1 MQKCNPIFEIAG
13 HACRPVVWRL
23 AQQTHQRNAFVRWC
37 LLFGLFISWWF
48 TFVRDYI
55 PSALPSFTE
64 FYKMKGKHFWDKF
77 QKRLKLERS
86 QKLMRK
92 RKNRHSLED
101 QNATVDAVLAKAE
114 DEQLD
119 NSIESADER
128 ELKIDSLLHVLEE
141 YVTSSIS
148 PKNQHYDDEQL
159 ANEIDTLS
167 IAVQRLKREMLGL
180 DSEELVPSKNAP
192 VESGDEEVA
201 TANPRLQLA
210 IQALDDLSKE
220 VPYMTRSEEQEEYDQ
235 VSSPGNGTETT
246 IEALSSQSFG
256 EVGATFSELGSTFSE
271 EFYSCDSFNADEEE
285 EDDDDDEDFM
295 QSYSHEVDSVDGK
308 ESITET
314 TSMHSPEDKISSS
327 EVSEASEGIE
337 EATEPLEQTNSEHAS
352 TDADAIDLVDEA
364 LPEKD
369 VGGMDT
375 AEESSEE
382 REHSEVPIKVEL
394 VESPGEG
401 KTSFNR
407 TDDDRADDDGAEET
421 EMSSDKKRRSPRG
434 WKEVF
439 ARRKLQDEGKSSF
452 HDDDGVD
459 DGVDTGAEPAT
470 KAIHVQPVKAVA
482 ESGETANF
490 DIIKDGENSH
500 PQKIADTVPNPKR
513 QTGKEEKNW
522 RRKHRGTSSPTKDD
536 TKKKKQQRKERK
548 KEKKRTKRFITYK
561 DELARLEEAMKKER
575 PKFSMSGD
583 VTLVSKAIKYLRA
596 KLLQQAKDEA
606 PNPDPLPPKLMKA
619 SLDAANS
626 APLEGRLQQLC

>member
-1 MQKCNPIFEIAG
+1 LKSPGTPAGRSFGDRQQTTLLFVDVCFLASLYRGGSLSFEITYPLRY
-13 HACRPVVWRL
+13 H
-23 AQQTHQRNAFVRWC
+23 
-37 LLFGLFISWWF
+37 
-48 TFVRDYI
+48 
-55 PSALPSFTE
+55 PSTE
-64 FYKMKGKHFWDKF
+64 FYKMKGKQFWDKF
-77 QKRLKLERS
+77 QSRLKLERS

-92 RKNRHSLED
+92 HKNRRSLKD
-101 QNATVDAVLAKAE
+101 QNATVDGVLTKAE

-119 NSIESADER
+119 TSIQAADER
-128 ELKIDSLLHVLEE
+128 ELEIDSLLHVLEE

-148 PKNQHYDDEQL
+148 PRNQDYDDEQL

-180 DSEELVPSKNAP
+180 DSEELVPSKNAS

-235 VSSPGNGTETT
+235 VSFSGNGTEAT
-246 IEALSSQSFG
+246 IEAISSQSFS
-256 EVGATFSELGSTFSE
+256 EVGATFSGLGSPFSQD
-271 EFYSCDSFNADEEE
+271 FYSCDSSYADEEE
-285 EDDDDDEDFM
+285 EDDDDEDFM
-295 QSYSHEVDSVDGK
+295 KAYSYELDSVDGK

-314 TSMHSPEDKISSS
+314 TSMHSPEDKIPSSG
-327 EVSEASEGIE
+327 VSEASEGTE
-337 EATEPLEQTNSEHAS
+337 EATEPLEQTNLEHAS
-352 TDADAIDLVDEA
+352 TDADAMDLVDED
-364 LPEKD
+364 LPEQEVD
-369 VGGMDT
+369 LPEQEIDLPEQEVEGMDT
-375 AEESSEE
+375 AEELPEE

-401 KTSFNR
+401 NTSFNR
-407 TDDDRADDDGAEET
+407 TDDDRADDDGAKET
-421 EMSSDKKRRSPRG
+421 EKSLDKKRKSPRA

-439 ARRKLQDEGKSSF
+439 ARRRLQDEGKSSF
-452 HDDDGVD
+452 HDVDGVD

-470 KAIHVQPVKAVA
+470 KAIHVQPAKAAA

-490 DIIKDGENSH
+490 DMIKDGENSLL
-500 PQKIADTVPNPKR
+500 KKVADTVSNLKR

-522 RRKHRGTSSPTKDD
+522 RRKHRGTSSPSKDD
-536 TKKKKQQRKERK
+536 TKKKKQPRKEKR

-575 PKFSMSGD
+575 PKFLMSGD

-596 KLLQQAKDEA
+596 KLLQQDEA
-606 PNPDPLPPKLMKA
+606 PNTDPLPPKLMKA
-619 SLDAANS
+619 SLDASIS
-626 APLEGRLQQLC
+626 AP